1 MKHILQILKKHIRKI
16 LLIIVLLIIL
26 ANLDLKL
33 PSYTS
38 SIVNVGIQQ
47 NGIEYTTPIV
57 MREETFNDLKIFIS
71 DEKVLTD
78 NYSRISKE
86 NLSKSKYEEY
96 ESLYPLIKSE
106 KLYILDNVSDE
117 NLDKLDD
124 DIGKAI
130 VVSDFFRQLVN
141 NSGDTT
147 LNITGL
153 IESKEKIEEQLSS
166 VGESIIKQYAINSI
180 KEEYKIIG
188 VDIESAQM
196 KYIAKTGIKM
206 LGVTLAAV
214 LIMICNS
221 FLISRMAAMFSKEL
235 RSKIVNKVMKFSN
248 EEFEEFNASSLIT
261 RTTNDIQQ
269 IQMLLTMG
277 LRTIVFAPIMGI
289 GAFLKVKD
297 SSMAWVIGVALIAIL
312 AVILILFFVALPNFK
327 KVQELLDKVNLVSRE
342 ILSGLPVIRAFS
354 TEKYE
359 EKRFDKANTDL
370 TKVNLFVNKV
380 MSVMMPTM
388 TFIMNGINILI
399 IWVGAKKIES
409 ATMQV
414 GDIMAFI
421 QYSMHI
427 IMSFLM
433 ISMMSIM
440 IPRAFVSIKRI
451 AEVLNKKESIK
462 DIDNPLEF
470 DKEVKGKVEFK
481 DVYFRYPDAEEDV
494 LRNISFKANKGEVV
508 AFIGST
514 GSGKSTLINLIV
526 RFFDVTSGK
535 ILVDDVDIRKV
546 PLKSLRDK
554 IGFVPQKGVLFSG
567 TIESNLKFGNDHL
580 TDKEMN
586 EISEVSQ
593 ALEFINDKESGFD
606 TPISQGGTNVSGGQ
620 KQRLAIA
627 RAIAKKPEIYIFDDS
642 FSALDFKTDA
652 SLRKALKE
660 YTKDSTLLI
669 VAQRISSIMHADK
682 IIVLEEGEI
691 VGIGK
696 HKELLKTC
704 EVYREIA
711 SSQLGSEESNNG

>member
-1 MKHILQILKKHIRKI
+1 MKQISQILKKHIKKI
-16 LLIIVLLIIL
+16 GLIIILLIIL

-38 SIVNVGIQQ
+38 NIVNIGIQQ

-57 MREETFNDLKIFIS
+57 MRESTFDNLKLFIS
-71 DEKVLTD
+71 DEKILTD
-78 NYSRISKE
+78 NYSLISKD

-96 ESLYPLIKSE
+96 ENLYPLIKNES
-106 KLYILDNVSDE
+106 LYILDNVSEE

-124 DIGKAI
+124 DIGNAI
-130 VVSDFFRQLVN
+130 VISSFFKQMTAN
-141 NSGDTT
+141 NSNV
-147 LNITGL
+147 NIEAS
-153 IESKEKIEEQLSS
+153 IQNKEKFEERLSS
-166 VGESIIKQYAINSI
+166 MGESITKQYAINGI

-188 VDIESAQM
+188 VDIESTQM

-206 LGVTLAAV
+206 LGITLIAA

-221 FLISRMAAMFSKEL
+221 FLISRMSAMFSKEL
-235 RSKIVNKVMKFSN
+235 RSKIVNKVMNFSN
-248 EEFEEFNASSLIT
+248 EEFETLSASSLIT

-269 IQMLLTMG
+269 VQMLLTMG

-359 EKRFDKANTDL
+359 EKRFDKANSNL
-370 TKVNLFVNKV
+370 TRVNLFVNKV
-380 MSVMMPTM
+380 MSIMMPTM

-399 IWVGAKKIES
+399 IWVGARKIEN

-440 IPRAFVSIKRI
+440 IPRAFVSLKRI

-462 DIDNPLEF
+462 DIDEPLEF
-470 DKEVKGKVEFK
+470 DNGTTGKVEFR
-481 DVYFRYPDAEEDV
+481 DVYFRYPDAQEDV
-494 LRNISFKANKGEVV
+494 LSNISFTVNKGEVV

-526 RFFDVTSGK
+526 RFFDVTAGE
-535 ILVDDVDIRKV
+535 ILVNDLDIRKV
-546 PLKSLRDK
+546 SLRDLRNK

-567 TIESNLKFGNDHL
+567 TIESNLKLGNDDL
-580 TDKEMN
+580 TINEMN
-586 EISEVSQ
+586 EVCSVSQ

-652 SLRKALKE
+652 NLRKALKE

-669 VAQRISSIMHADK
+669 VAQRISSIMNADK
-682 IIVLEEGEI
+682 IIVLEEGKI
-691 VGIGK
+691 VGMGK

-704 EVYREIA
+704 DVYREIA
-711 SSQLGSEESNNG
+711 SSQLGEEEINNG